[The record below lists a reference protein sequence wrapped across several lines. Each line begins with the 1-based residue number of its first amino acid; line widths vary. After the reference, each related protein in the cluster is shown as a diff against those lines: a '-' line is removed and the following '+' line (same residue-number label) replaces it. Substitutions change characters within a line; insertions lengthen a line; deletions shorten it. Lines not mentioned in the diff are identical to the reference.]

1 MASNHNASIAP
12 PVRMDHMIFNVL
24 ESCESPSVSRWLSVV
39 VVVVVVVVVIV
50 ARTSEA
56 ELLDPCL

>member
-39 VVVVVVVVVIV
+39 VVVVVVIV

>member
-24 ESCESPSVSRWLSVV
+24 ESCETPSVSRWLS
-39 VVVVVVVVVIV
+39 VVVVVVVVIV